1 MYPAPYSAL
10 EPDRY
15 FDHSATTPV
24 CAEAI
29 AAMSAAWTEHWGN
42 PSSLHR
48 WGQRATLAIEQ
59 ARLQVAEL
67 IGAIPEQLIFT
78 SGGTEAANLAILGV
92 AGCHAMPQHLVI
104 SAVEHAAV
112 RQAATY
118 LQKQGWHVT
127 QVPVNRAG
135 YVQLA
140 DLKAAIQTNTVLVSI
155 IHGQSEIGT
164 VQDIASLSAY
174 CHSVGV
180 LFHTDAVQTVG
191 RLALN
196 LKEPALAG
204 VDLLSCA
211 SHKLY
216 GPQGVGALY
225 SRVPLAPQVVGG
237 SQEAGLRAGTQAVA
251 MIAGFGAAAV
261 RAHTNLTTDQQHVRR
276 LQQTLA
282 ASLAE
287 GAALELTGETNLD
300 QRLPHHLS
308 YVVRGY
314 VGNRLVQ
321 HLSQHG
327 FAISS
332 GSACSSGTLTA
343 SPVLTALGY
352 DPETAW
358 GAIRLSCGRAN
369 TPESAQALA
378 EAIKQYISA
387 A

>member
-1 MYPAPYSAL
+1 MYSA
-10 EPDRY
+10 PDPGYY

-48 WGQRATLAIEQ
+48 WGQRATLAIEH
-59 ARLQVAEL
+59 ARMQIADL
-67 IGAIPEQLIFT
+67 IGATPEQLIFT

-92 AGCHAMPQHLVI
+92 AGRHSTPQHIVI

-112 RQAATY
+112 RQAATH
-118 LQKQGWHVT
+118 LHRQGWQVT
-127 QVPVNRAG
+127 PLPVDRAG

-140 DLKAAIQTNTVLVSI
+140 DLKAAIQANTVLVSV

-174 CHSVGV
+174 CRSVGV

-191 RLALN
+191 RLALD
-196 LKEPALAG
+196 LKQPALAG
-204 VDLLSCA
+204 IDLLSCA

-225 SRVPLAPQVVGG
+225 SRVPLAPQVLGG

-251 MIAGFGAAAV
+251 AIVGFGAAAV
-261 RAHTNLTTDQQHVRR
+261 RSKTHLTADQQHVRA
-276 LQQTLA
+276 LQDLLA
-282 ASLAE
+282 TSLADIP
-287 GAALELTGETNLD
+287 ALELTGEPQLQ

-308 YVVRGY
+308 YVVQGHI
-314 VGNRLVQ
+314 GNRLVQ
-321 HLSQHG
+321 SLSQQG
-327 FAISS
+327 FALSS
-332 GSACSSGTLTA
+332 GSACSSGTLKA

-352 DPETAW
+352 DPEIAL
-358 GAIRLSCGRAN
+358 GAIRISCGRAN
-369 TPESAQALA
+369 TVDAAHALA
-378 EAIKQYISA
+378 KTIKQYLDA
-387 A
+387 AHS

>member
-1 MYPAPYSAL
+1 MLDPA
-10 EPDRY
+10 RY
-15 FDHSATTPV
+15 FDHSATTPM

-59 ARLQVAEL
+59 ARIQIAQV
-67 IGAIPEQLIFT
+67 IGVEPEKLIFT
-78 SGGTEAANLAILGV
+78 SGGTEAANLAIFGV
-92 AGCHAMPQHLVI
+92 AGCYETPQHIVI

-118 LQKQGWHVT
+118 LHKQGWHVT
-127 QVPVNRAG
+127 QLPVDRSG

-140 DLKAAIQTNTVLVSI
+140 DLKAAIQANTVLVSV

-174 CHSVGV
+174 CRSVGV

-196 LKEPALAG
+196 LSEPALAG

-216 GPQGVGALY
+216 GPQGIGALY

-251 MIAGFGAAAV
+251 TIVGFGAAAT
-261 RAHTNLTTDQQHVRR
+261 RAQTNFSADQQHVRT
-276 LQQTLA
+276 LQHALA
-282 ASLAE
+282 ASLADV
-287 GAALELTGETNLD
+287 AAFELTGEPNLD

-308 YVVRGY
+308 YIVRGH

-321 HLSQHG
+321 HLSQQG

-332 GSACSSGTLTA
+332 GSACRSGSLQA
-343 SPVLTALGY
+343 SPVLTALDY
-352 DPETAW
+352 DPETAL
-358 GAIRLSCGRAN
+358 GAIRISCGRAN
-369 TPESAQALA
+369 TLESVQALVA
-378 EAIKQYISA
+378 AIKQYLDA